1 MGFTLQFSV
10 TNYINFAYGALL
22 TFGAYVALLVN
33 NDYLH
38 VNVWIALPIAG
49 LATAMLAVV
58 LNRVLFG
65 PFSRK
70 RRQLVY
76 LLVVT
81 VAVSQLLDSVYNL
94 AWGSTFQELS
104 FGGTTV
110 HQVGPFFWATN
121 DIVFMALTCGC
132 MVGLQF
138 ILMRTRLGKYMRA
151 ISDDQ
156 DLARTCG
163 IPTERVIDITWAISG
178 FLAGMA
184 GVFFAIQS
192 GAFSTTVGDTYIF
205 LIVGAV
211 IIGGIGRAYG
221 AVVGAVIV
229 GVSVEVAQLFLPTA
243 ISPVLVFVALVV
255 IMVFRPQGLLGATT
269 RPIVED

>member
-1 MGFTLQFSV
+1 M
-10 TNYINFAYGALL
+10 TNYINFAYGAFL
-22 TFGAYVALLVN
+22 TFGAYIALLLN
-33 NDYLH
+33 NEYLH
-38 VNVWIALPIAG
+38 LNIWIALPLAG
-49 LATAMLAVV
+49 LMTAALALG

-65 PFSRK
+65 PFSRR

-81 VAVSQLLDSVYNL
+81 VAISQLLDSVYNL
-94 AWGSTFQELS
+94 VWGSTFQELA

-110 HQVGPFFWATN
+110 HQVGPFYLAAN
-121 DIVFMALTCGC
+121 DVIFMVVTVVC
-132 MVGLQF
+132 MSLLQLM
-138 ILMRTRLGKYMRA
+138 LMRTRLGRYMRA
-151 ISDDQ
+151 IADDP

-163 IPTERVIDITWAISG
+163 VPTEHVIDVTWAISG

-229 GVSVEVAQLFLPTA
+229 GVTVEVAQLFIPTA
-243 ISPVLVFVALVV
+243 ISPVLVFVALIV
-255 IMVFRPQGLLGATT
+255 IMVFRPQGLLGATSQQMA
-269 RPIVED
+269 PE